1 MCLHFSSGKQPLQR
15 PQFPQAQ
22 ELAQDLELALGLVPA
37 LAPAQ
42 APAQAL
48 DRQALA
54 VRPQKALKAYI

>member
-37 LAPAQ
+37 LVPAQ
-42 APAQAL
+42 APAS
-48 DRQALA
+48 QALA

>member
-22 ELAQDLELALGLVPA
+22 ELAQDLELDLGLVPA
-37 LAPAQ
+37 LVPAQ
-42 APAQAL
+42 AQA
-48 DRQALA
+48 RQALA